1 MLYTGEIRLT
11 ELLGAKMKRILIIV
25 VAALVVLYGAAVAYT
40 YTAMCKSPAEFSE
53 WINGQRKPMLAVV
66 PFEPLW
72 ARARGGDLNVG
83 DMAPDFDLET
93 TDHSLRVRLSEFRGD
108 RPVVLVFGS
117 YT

>member
-1 MLYTGEIRLT
+1 
-11 ELLGAKMKRILIIV
+11 
-25 VAALVVLYGAAVAYT
+25 
-40 YTAMCKSPAEFSE
+40 MCKAPSEFAD
-53 WINGQRKPMLAVV
+53 WVNGKPMPMSIPM

-72 ARARGGDLNVG
+72 MKARGGDLGVG

-93 TDHSLRVRLSEFRGD
+93 TDHSERVRPSQFRGD